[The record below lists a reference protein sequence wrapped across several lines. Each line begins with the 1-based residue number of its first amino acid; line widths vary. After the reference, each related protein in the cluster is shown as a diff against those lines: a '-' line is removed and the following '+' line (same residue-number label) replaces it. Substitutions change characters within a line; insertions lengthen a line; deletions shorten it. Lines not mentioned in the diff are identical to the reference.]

1 METGMKYIA
10 IVLSLIGLVS
20 CSPAEDAWSR
30 ADGGDLGS
38 LTECTSDDGE
48 CIAGNKMPDINKLI
62 SFNARLSQELLKEAD
77 SLSQLQGGLNGVLL
91 LATVAVAHDGGLGN
105 SDALSDALLIALGWS
120 QGLRYLKLDST
131 ANAFTIASEEAACLA
146 STATQMLGNTYIVR
160 TLTTTETTGTGAT
173 LKVTENQTRNEVV
186 IPYDDDAVRIAL
198 WEMSMRV
205 RADLSRSLIRPSFG
219 VIKLVTDMIA
229 RSEEA
234 DLKATVAMLQN
245 QQRAQAERTRIEA
258 ELGRESA
265 IRNERY
271 RLLGCFT
278 RGVPPT
284 P

>member
-10 IVLSLIGLVS
+10 IVLSLIGVVS
-20 CSPAEDAWSR
+20 CSPAQDAWSR

-38 LTECTSDDGE
+38 LTECPSDDDGE
-48 CIAGNKMPDINKLI
+48 CTAGNTMPDINKLI

-91 LATVAVAHDGGLGN
+91 LATVAVAHDGGLGS

-146 STATQMLGNTYIVR
+146 STAAQMLGSADTPAKKHALR
-160 TLTTTETTGTGAT
+160 L
-173 LKVTENQTRNEVV
+173 
-186 IPYDDDAVRIAL
+186 AL

-229 RSEEA
+229 RNEE
-234 DLKATVAMLQN
+234 DELRATVAMLQN

-258 ELGRESA
+258 ELSRSNA
-265 IRNERY
+265 NNVDVTKNERY

-278 RGVPPT
+278 QEVPASP
-284 P
+284 